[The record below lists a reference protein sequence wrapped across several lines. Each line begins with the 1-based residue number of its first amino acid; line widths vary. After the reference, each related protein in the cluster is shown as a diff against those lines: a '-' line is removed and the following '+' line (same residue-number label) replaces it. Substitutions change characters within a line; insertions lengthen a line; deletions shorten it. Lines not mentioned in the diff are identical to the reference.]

1 MCMLTGLQR
10 LVVEHRCIQTL
21 SETLQT
27 LERELRKEIMQK
39 QNKKTLELQKE

>member
-10 LVVEHRCIQTL
+10 LVVEQRCIQTL
-21 SETLQT
+21 SETLQN

-39 QNKKTLELQKE
+39 QKKP